1 MPAHELYDERR
12 LSDSGAAGAVV
23 VHGSVRDRAAR
34 ADRMDTLVKDALAPE
49 REAHRLPDPPYFDPT
64 ALRHELT
71 AIFRAHDE
79 SAELARPAVV
89 ERLRELMV
97 GARESARAQL
107 LHDGKG
113 RRCAEGL
120 STFMDELIALIF
132 DYTRAHVYRS
142 NNPADTERLTIVA
155 TGGYGRAMLAPGSD
169 IDLLFLLPYKQT
181 PWGESVVEYILYIL
195 WDLRLKVG
203 HATRTVDQC
212 LQLARADVTICTAL
226 LDARYILGDRPLF
239 DELVRRFSDEVVK
252 GGERAFIEA
261 KLAERATRHQRA
273 GASRYRVEPNIKD
286 GKGGLRDLHTLYWL
300 AKYLA
305 GGPGVGD
312 PIVQPIFTAEEQATF
327 RRCEDF
333 LWTVRCHLH
342 FLTGR
347 PEERLTFEYQP
358 QLAAIL
364 GYASRLGLK
373 AVERFMKHY
382 FMVAKDV
389 GDLTTIL
396 CAWLEVQQ
404 LKLSPRLDALLDP
417 MGWRMRRRVRRTTAF
432 RIDNG
437 RLNVADPEVFRRD
450 PVNLIRYFAQVEETG
465 SLLHPQAIRLIR
477 QSLRLID
484 DKLRNDPEAN
494 RILLGLMTARGTPE
508 VTLRRMNEAGVLG
521 RMIPEF
527 GRVVAMMQ
535 FNLYHHYT
543 VDEHLIR
550 TVGVVSE
557 IERGESADKHPLSHN
572 IFKTVINR
580 RVLYVAAFLHDIGKG
595 RDEDHSIVGARIAR
609 KICPRLGLSDAETEL
624 VAWLIENHLLMSNI
638 AQSRDIADPKTIR
651 DFAETMQS
659 VERLRLLLLLTVA
672 DIRAVG
678 PSTWNG
684 WKGQLLRSLYY
695 ATEPLLSGAYQPVA
709 LSERVDTAIAAFRKE
724 ASNEPADRVQA
735 FVERQYGDY
744 WVKTSLPKQ
753 VEHMQLMAQTE
764 AAGKKFGTNFTTNA
778 FTAVSELSLLAPNH
792 PRVLSLF
799 AGACAAAGA
808 NIVGAY
814 IASTR
819 DGFALDTFLLQRAFE
834 HEDDERRR
842 ATRIADTIEKLLRG
856 EVRLSALMAK
866 KMAAPSIINTFT
878 VEPEVVIDNVVSDHF
893 TVIEVSG
900 LDRPGLLY
908 DVTTALSDLNLDINS
923 AHITTFGEK
932 AVDTFY
938 VTDLTRRKIT
948 SPQRQEAIRAR
959 LIHVLAGEQPA

>member
-1 MPAHELYDERR
+1 
-12 LSDSGAAGAVV
+12 
-23 VHGSVRDRAAR
+23 
-34 ADRMDTLVKDALAPE
+34 MDTLANDALAPE
-49 REAHRLPDPPYFDPT
+49 REAHRLLEPPYFDPA

-79 SAELARPAVV
+79 SAEMARSAIV
-89 ERLRELMV
+89 ERLRLLMSD
-97 GARESARAQL
+97 ARAAAHAQL

-120 STFMDELIALIF
+120 STFMDELIALLF

-155 TGGYGRAMLAPGSD
+155 TGGYGRALLAPGSD

-181 PWGESVVEYILYIL
+181 PWGESVVEYILYVL

-212 LQLARADVTICTAL
+212 LQLGRTDVTICTAL

-239 DELVRRFSDEVVK
+239 DELVRRFSQEVVK
-252 GGERAFIEA
+252 GGERAFIAA
-261 KLAERATRHQRA
+261 KLAERDSRHGRA
-273 GASRYRVEPNIKD
+273 GGSRYRVEPNIKD

-312 PIVQPIFTAEEQATF
+312 PIVQPIFTSEEQTTF

-373 AVERFMKHY
+373 SVERFMKHY

-389 GDLTTIL
+389 GDLTTVL
-396 CAWLEVQQ
+396 CSWLEVQQ
-404 LKLSPRLDALLDP
+404 LKLSPAFDALFDP

-437 RLNVADPEVFRRD
+437 RLNVADPDVFRRD

-484 DKLRNDPEAN
+484 DNLRNDPEAN
-494 RILLGLMTARGTPE
+494 RIMLSLMTARGTPE
-508 VTLRRMNEAGVLG
+508 LTLRRMNEAGVLG

-557 IERGESADKHPLSHN
+557 IERGESADKHPLSHD
-572 IFKTVINR
+572 IFKTLINR
-580 RVLYVAAFLHDIGKG
+580 RVLYVTAFLHDIGKG
-595 RDEDHSIVGARIAR
+595 RAEDHSKLGARIAR
-609 KICPRLGLSDAETEL
+609 QVCPRLGLSEAETEL

-651 DFAETMQS
+651 DFADTMQS
-659 VERLRLLLLLTVA
+659 VERLRLLLMLTVA

-678 PSTWNG
+678 PGTWNG

-695 ATEPLLSGAYQPVA
+695 ATEPLLSGAYEPLAV
-709 LSERVDTAIAAFRKE
+709 SERVDTAIEAFRIAAKDAPDE
-724 ASNEPADRVQA
+724 LVSKFVDRH
-735 FVERQYGDY
+735 YNDY
-744 WVKTSLPKQ
+744 WIKTSLPKQ
-753 VEHMQLMAQTE
+753 LEHMRLIEETE
-764 AAGKKFGTNFTTNA
+764 AAGKKFGTSFTTNA
-778 FTAVSELSLLAPNH
+778 FTAVSELSLIAPNH

-834 HEDDERRR
+834 QEDDERRR
-842 ATRIADTIEKLLRG
+842 ASRIAKSIERLLRG
-856 EVRLSALMAK
+856 EVRLGTLMGK
-866 KMAAPSIINTFT
+866 KFAAPSIINTFT
-878 VEPEVVIDNVVSDHF
+878 VDPEVMIDNVVSDHF

-938 VTDLTRRKIT
+938 VTDLTRKKIT

-959 LIHVLAGEQPA
+959 LIDALTGDPPA